1 MVVRSLH
8 KIMSALAVCAGLA
21 VVAGVPATA
30 ALQGG
35 SAVTTQVFQAP
46 YSMQP

>member
-21 VVAGVPATA
+21 VVAGVPAAA
-30 ALQGG
+30 ALQAG
-35 SAVTTQVFQAP
+35 SAVTQVFQAP
-46 YSMQP
+46 YSIQP